1 MQLLVD
7 FLPIIIFFIVYKLYG
22 MYAATA
28 AIIVAMAVQIA
39 FQWFVQH
46 KVNKMLIISGALVA
60 FLGGITLAL
69 RDPVFIQWKPT
80 IVNWL
85 FAAAFLGSQF
95 IGSKTIIERIMGHAV
110 QLEASMWRQLNMIWV
125 ANFLVLGAAN
135 LFVVYNFDE
144 NTWVNF
150 KLFGMLGLTLLTAVG
165 QAVWIT
171 SRTSQQGQ
179 SGSP

>member
-1 MQLLVD
+1 
-7 FLPIIIFFIVYKLYG
+7 
-22 MYAATA
+22 
-28 AIIVAMAVQIA
+28 
-39 FQWFVQH
+39 
-46 KVNKMLIISGALVA
+46 
-60 FLGGITLAL
+60 
-69 RDPVFIQWKPT
+69 
-80 IVNWL
+80 
-85 FAAAFLGSQF
+85 
-95 IGSKTIIERIMGHAV
+95 
-110 QLEASMWRQLNMIWV
+110 MIWV

>member
-28 AIIVAMAVQIA
+28 AIIVAMAIKIA